1 MATRSKLA
9 TWSSVLDFTAVTPSA
24 VSTGVPVPRR
34 RFQRGSL
41 VEKSGRWYGVY
52 RADVLQADGT
62 FKREQC
68 WQPLGLVSE
77 QSERAAWRQL
87 QPYLDKVNDAASKL
101 PPKPGLTLAEFVEE
115 WRAIF
120 KQLVGIRGE
129 ARALVPEF
137 RIFIVQPGVSKA
149 AITDDQRELLST
161 TELYLH
167 ET

>member
-1 MATRSKLA
+1 MATALQLELA
-9 TWSSVLDFTAVTPSA
+9 PLSAVLDFSAVTPSA

-87 QPYLDKVNDAASKL
+87 QPYLDKVNEAAKKL
-101 PPKPGLTLAEFVEE
+101 PTRSGLTLAEFVAE
-115 WRAIF
+115 
-120 KQLVGIRGE
+120 
-129 ARALVPEF
+129 
-137 RIFIVQPGVSKA
+137 
-149 AITDDQRELLST
+149 
-161 TELYLH
+161 
-167 ET
+167 